1 MALQGDL
8 DSFALPDVLRLL
20 AGTGKSGRLAITSP
34 AGAGEVW
41 MRDGDLVGGSATT
54 SVYAG
59 RMADVVFELLRFGGG
74 SFAFDEGEQLVEA
87 GERSRVEDTITEAQ
101 ALVAEWAEVEQVVPS
116 VHARVVLC
124 RELDG
129 DGVHISASEWRTL
142 AAIGGGATVRQL
154 GDRFELTDLAACKQV
169 KVLVEGGL
177 VEFGEYDLD
186 QGYDDEVAAFHAEPD
201 DELAVLRGEQPSVL
215 LETHADALLP
225 EPLPSEGTAFGDDVD
240 EFSPVDGLVHHELE
254 GAAEPVALDAEPVAD
269 AWSDDD
275 LGMDDRTVDHEAP
288 MDDPILSAVADPVG
302 WDDASLAELAEPDP
316 TAVGFPGDGAVEETA
331 DDRGSLLKFL
341 STVKP

>member
-20 AGTGKSGRLAITSP
+20 AGTGKSGRLAISSP

-59 RMADVVFELLRFGGG
+59 RMADVVFELLRLGGG
-74 SFAFDEGEQLVEA
+74 AFVFDEGEQLVEA
-87 GERSRVEDTITEAQ
+87 GERSRVEDTIVEAQ
-101 ALVAEWAEVEQVVPS
+101 ALVVEWEDVERVVPS
-116 VHARVVLC
+116 VHARVLLR

-129 DGVHISASEWRTL
+129 EGIHISAAEWRVL
-142 AAIGGGATVRQL
+142 AAIAGGATVRQL

-169 KVLVEGGL
+169 KGLVEAGL
-177 VEFGEYDLD
+177 VEFSELEADTFD
-186 QGYDDEVAAFHAEPD
+186 IAEPAD
-201 DELAVLRGEQPSVL
+201 DFAGLHDDHATVL

-225 EPLPSEGTAFGDDVD
+225 EPLPGEGTAFGDDLDGVGH
-240 EFSPVDGLVHHELE
+240 VDGIHH
-254 GAAEPVALDAEPVAD
+254 AEEHPADPAD
-269 AWSDDD
+269 A
-275 LGMDDRTVDHEAP
+275 LGQVGGRSFEEMESLATSTLSA
-288 MDDPILSAVADPVG
+288 MDDPAG
-302 WDDASLAELAEPDP
+302 WDEASLAELAEIGDADLEPVADEAP
-316 TAVGFPGDGAVEETA
+316 EAVAADEAEPEVEA